1 MTPWGDFFK
10 EKTTKIFTEKNR
22 VIDIGG
28 GLRVLKG
35 KGNRYNPNREWLRPY
50 LEKVT
55 YEILDPVPDYEPDII
70 GDIHALPL
78 EDNSVDALICIAVLE
93 HIENPHQAVAE
104 MKRVLKP
111 GGYAFVY
118 VPFLYYYHAEVG
130 YYKDYWRYSRD
141 AVEML
146 FKDFSNLEIQSVRGA
161 IGTWIR
167 ISPLGR
173 FKWLEKMAYW
183 ADIFFGKLNSKQ
195 VSGFNI
201 FVTK

>member
-1 MTPWGDFFK
+1 MKPWEKFFR
-10 EKTTKIFTEKNR
+10 EKITKIFTEKSR
-22 VIDIGG
+22 VVDIGG

-35 KGNRYNPNREWLRPY
+35 KGNRYNPNREWIRPY

-55 YEILDPVPDYEPDII
+55 YEILDPVPDYDPDII
-70 GDIHALPL
+70 GDIHDLPL
-78 EDNSVDALICIAVLE
+78 EDNSVDAIICIAVLE
-93 HIENPHQAVAE
+93 HIENPHQAVAQ
-104 MKRVLKP
+104 MRRVLKP

-141 AVEML
+141 AIEML
-146 FKDFSNLEIQSVRGA
+146 FKDFSTLEVQSVRGA

-167 ISPLGR
+167 ISPLGKY
-173 FKWLEKMAYW
+173 KWLEKLAYL
-183 ADIFFGKLNSKQ
+183 ADIIFKKINSKQ
-195 VSGFNI
+195 VSGYNI